1 MSLETS
7 FHQVLAQC
15 PVCLNEET
23 LTIWDMIDASTDPDL
38 REKLLR
44 KTLQSL
50 DCRNCGNATLIASPL
65 TYLDPDH
72 GLLIECRPDLNQTE
86 LENRLSQLRQNPE
99 LAGVL
104 AGDSCLR
111 LVAAMND
118 LIEKIHAREQQLDD
132 RVLEIV
138 KLAVLRHGSAE
149 TSIEEL
155 RFVGAGGDELRFVL
169 KKPDGWFQYALPA
182 QAYDN
187 AAQLLDRLIDTGL
200 LPVLENDMAFM
211 LIDQA
216 FAAQCL
222 DAFTAAETAPEE
234 A

>member
-1 MSLETS
+1 MNLETS

-15 PVCLNEET
+15 PVCFNEET

-50 DCRNCGNATLIASPL
+50 DCRNCGHATLIASPL

-72 GLLIECRPDLNQTE
+72 GLIIECRPDLSPAE
-86 LENRLSQLRQNPE
+86 LKSRLDQLRQEPE
-99 LAGVL
+99 LVEGL

-111 LVAAMND
+111 LVASMND
-118 LIEKIHAREQQLDD
+118 LIEKIHAREQKLDD

-138 KLAVLRHGSAE
+138 KLAVLRHGTAE
-149 TSIEEL
+149 TAIEEL
-155 RFVGAGGDELRFVL
+155 RFVRAIADELHFVL
-169 KKPDGWFQYALPA
+169 RNNDGWFQYALPG

-200 LPVLENDMAFM
+200 LPELEDEAGF
-211 LIDQA
+211 LLVDQA
-216 FAAQCL
+216 YAARCL
-222 DAFTAAETAPEE
+222 DAFTAVQTAPGEV
-234 A
+234 

>member
-1 MSLETS
+1 MDLETT

-15 PVCLNEET
+15 PVCLNEDT

-38 REKLLR
+38 KEKLLR

-65 TYLDPDH
+65 TYLDPDQ
-72 GLLIECRPDLNQTE
+72 GLLIECRPDLDPAE
-86 LENRLSQLRQNPE
+86 LENRLGQLRQDPE
-99 LAGVL
+99 LAGEL

-111 LVAAMND
+111 LVASMND

-138 KLAVLRHGSAE
+138 KLAVLRHGSGE
-149 TSIEEL
+149 TAIAEL
-155 RFVGAGGDELRFVL
+155 RFVRAGADELHFVL
-169 KKPDGWFQYALPA
+169 RNDEGWFQYALPA

-200 LPVLENDMAFM
+200 LPELDNDPSFM
-211 LIDQA
+211 LVDQA
-216 FAAQCL
+216 FAARCL
-222 DAFTAAETAPEE
+222 EILTAAGTAPEAE
-234 A
+234 

>member
-23 LTIWDMIDASTDPDL
+23 LTIWDVIDASTDPDL

-72 GLLIECRPDLNQTE
+72 GLQIECRPDLSPAD
-86 LENRLSQLRQNPE
+86 LENRLSQLRQSPE
-99 LAGVL
+99 LAGEL
-104 AGDSCLR
+104 SGDSCLR
-111 LVAAMND
+111 LVCSMND
-118 LIEKIHAREQQLDD
+118 LIEKIHVREQQLDD
-132 RVLEIV
+132 QVLEIV
-138 KLAVLRHGSAE
+138 KLAVLRHGSTE
-149 TSIEEL
+149 SPIEEL
-155 RFVGAGGDELRFVL
+155 RFVGAAGDELSFVIRNGE
-169 KKPDGWFQYALPA
+169 GWFQYALPG

-187 AAQLLDRLIDTGL
+187 AAQLLDRLTDTGL
-200 LPVLENDMAFM
+200 LTELEDDTTFM
-211 LIDQA
+211 LIDQT
-216 FAAQCL
+216 FAARCL